1 MELNL
6 VRDMKKEKRKAKEI
20 LVPLLNEG
28 RHLVAHEI
36 ELMSFLRQSFRNL
49 QNSDTRGK
57 VSNKENFP
65 W

>member
-6 VRDMKKEKRKAKEI
+6 ARHMKRREEKKRKKNKNKKKEKRKAKEI

-36 ELMSFLRQSFRNL
+36 KLIPYLR
-49 QNSDTRGK
+49 
-57 VSNKENFP
+57 
-65 W
+65 